1 METQEQSNSKVKVKE
16 SETDRLIKEVEVK
29 VEQQQAEKPKLHKK
43 KASKLSIGVIFTKSK
58 RKRSVARAS
67 AVAGTGV
74 IRINSK
80 LIDTITPPELRAEM
94 LKGIYLSDVTK
105 EIAKGLDMKINVYG
119 GGVSS
124 QSQAIAGA
132 IARIIAEKGGE
143 QVRDM
148 LMDYDK
154 RLITDDSRRVEPK
167 KFLGP
172 KARARFQTSY
182 R

>member
-1 METQEQSNSKVKVKE
+1 MEVQKQSINKIEIKESKVEKP
-16 SETDRLIKEVEVK
+16 SEELEVK
-29 VEQQQAEKPKLHKK
+29 VEQQQVKK
-43 KASKLSIGVIFTKSK
+43 QKVRKQKSTKVLTNVIFTKSK

-67 AVAGTGV
+67 AVLGTGV
-74 IRINSK
+74 IRVNSK
-80 LIDTITPPELRAEM
+80 LIDTITPPELRSEM
-94 LKGIYLSDVTK
+94 LKSIFLSDVTK
-105 EIAKGLDMKINVYG
+105 EIAKNLNIKINVYG

-124 QSQAIAGA
+124 QAQAIAGA

-143 QVRDM
+143 SVRDM

-172 KARARFQTSY
+172 KARTRFQTSY